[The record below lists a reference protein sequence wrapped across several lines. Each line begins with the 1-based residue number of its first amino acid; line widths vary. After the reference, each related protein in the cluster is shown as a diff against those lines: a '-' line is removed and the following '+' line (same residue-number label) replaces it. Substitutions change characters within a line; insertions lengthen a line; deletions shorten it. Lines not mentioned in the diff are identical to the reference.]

1 MVKIIKVICKKD
13 KCRNND
19 NCKQITFMKDTWINT
34 NIIEY
39 YNWLRDKTQISK
51 NEQTGWYAI
60 TTPFLGLFNDNIEIY
75 TKMQND
81 RIILSD
87 DAQTLSKL
95 KLVGA
100 SLMQSPKRKEWLDMI
115 LLNYGVEVNN
125 NELQTQGSEQDFN
138 QKKHNLLCAISEIS
152 DMAML
157 AKHTVSSLFREDV
170 KGFFNEQNIIYTPQF
185 IAKGATGI
193 EFTFDFQIAGRQKE
207 LVIKSFNSLNK
218 MNDSTFLFGWED
230 IKDAREKI
238 SGKQLKGLA
247 IINDI
252 EKELKQEYLGALESK
267 GAEIM
272 MWSQRCQPA
281 TLAKL
286 NAA

>member
-1 MVKIIKVICKKD
+1 M
-13 KCRNND
+13 ND
-19 NCKQITFMKDTWINT
+19 NWIN
-34 NIIEY
+34 NSIAEY
-39 YNWLRDKTQISK
+39 YNWLRDKTQVSK

-75 TKMQND
+75 IKLDND

-87 DAQTLSKL
+87 DGQTLSNL

-100 SLMQSPKRKEWLDMI
+100 SLMQSPKRKEWFDMI
-115 LLNYGVEVNN
+115 LLNYGIELYNN
-125 NELQTQGSEQDFN
+125 DELQTKGSEKDFN

-170 KGFFNEQNIIYTPQF
+170 RGFLDEQNIIYTPQF
-185 IAKGATGI
+185 IAKGSTGI
-193 EFTFDFQIAGRQKE
+193 EFTFDFQIAGKQNE

-218 MNDSTFLFGWED
+218 MNVPTFLFGWED
-230 IKDAREKI
+230 IKVAREKV

-252 EKELKQEYLGALESK
+252 EKELKPEYIGALENK
-267 GAEIM
+267 GADVVK
-272 MWSQRCQPA
+272 WSQRHQPD
-281 TLAKL
+281 TLVKL
-286 NAA
+286 VA